1 MTGPRAALRPDLAY
15 HRAMEPAHPSPTVP
29 TRPAV
34 ILDDRQRAYLERRLF
49 AALAT
54 VDADGSPRQ
63 AVIWYRLEPDGRILV
78 NSRDGR
84 RWPAN
89 LRRDGRAALAI
100 TDTDEGERWLGLTG
114 RVDEIDDDVERARE
128 DIVALA
134 HRYRDEP
141 TAESIALFRS
151 QPRVTFRIAIDSIHD
166 HLED

>member
-1 MTGPRAALRPDLAY
+1 MPAAARSGDLAY
-15 HRAMEPAHPSPTVP
+15 HRIMDAQPSPTL
-29 TRPAV
+29 TARPSAT
-34 ILDDRQRAYLERRLF
+34 LDDRQRAFLERPLF

-54 VDADGSPRQ
+54 IDPDGSPRQ

-89 LRRDGRAALAI
+89 LRRDRRVSLAI

-114 RVDEIDDDVERARE
+114 RVDDIDDDLERARD

-134 HRYRDEP
+134 HRYNPDGP
-141 TAESIALFRS
+141 TPESIATFQS
-151 QPRVTFRIAIDSIHD
+151 QPRISFRIAIDGIHD

>member
-1 MTGPRAALRPDLAY
+1 
-15 HRAMEPAHPSPTVP
+15 MEPAHLSPTIP

-34 ILDDRQRAYLERRLF
+34 TLTDAQRAFLERRLF

-54 VDADGSPRQ
+54 VDPDGSPRQ

-89 LRRDGRAALAI
+89 LRRDRRASLAI
-100 TDTDEGERWLGLTG
+100 TDVDDGERWLGLTG
-114 RVDEIDDDVERARE
+114 RVDEIDDDVGRARD

-134 HRYRDEP
+134 HRYREQP
-141 TAESIALFRS
+141 TASSIAAFRD
-151 QPRVTFRIAIDSIHD
+151 QPRITFRIAIDGVHD

>member
-1 MTGPRAALRPDLAY
+1 
-15 HRAMEPAHPSPTVP
+15 V
-29 TRPAV
+29 
-34 ILDDRQRAYLERRLF
+34 
-49 AALAT
+49 
-54 VDADGSPRQ
+54 DGSPRQ

-89 LRRDGRAALAI
+89 LRRDRRASLAI

-114 RVDEIDDDVERARE
+114 RVDEIVDDVERARD

-134 HRYRDEP
+134 HRYREGP
-141 TAESIALFRS
+141 TADSIATFRS
-151 QPRVTFRIAIDSIHD
+151 QPRITFRIAIDGVHD